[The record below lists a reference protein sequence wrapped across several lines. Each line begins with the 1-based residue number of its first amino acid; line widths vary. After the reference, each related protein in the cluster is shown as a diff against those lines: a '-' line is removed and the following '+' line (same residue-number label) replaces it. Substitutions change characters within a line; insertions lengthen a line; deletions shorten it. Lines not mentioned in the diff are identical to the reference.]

1 MYFREIALP
10 RGVGRRIVT
19 RHQQILNL
27 VRLWH
32 DVWIKVVFL
41 PCYSRT
47 KLQLSSAR
55 QKHDVWTGPKKR
67 YYISRWNYIALC
79 VESLVRLSVDDITFC
94 VDINYI
100 SGHKDR
106 KGTLERIE
114 CFHSRG
120 QHLCKFI
127 GTKGSVC
134 ITNEFNSHRIHWE
147 LVWDTNMAAV
157 SLFWDTNMVAVT
169 SCENTL

>member
-1 MYFREIALP
+1 MFSLHLWFSTFTTLTTVLWVIMIWYFHRLY
-10 RGVGRRIVT
+10 
-19 RHQQILNL
+19 NL
-27 VRLWH
+27 YFQL
-32 DVWIKVVFL
+32 
-41 PCYSRT
+41 
-47 KLQLSSAR
+47 LQYAR
-55 QKHDVWTGPKKR
+55 KKR

-79 VESLVRLSVDDITFC
+79 VESLIQLSFDDIAFC
-94 VDINYI
+94 VHIDYF

-120 QHLCKFI
+120 QDLCKFI

-134 ITNEFNSHRIHWE
+134 IRNEFNSHRIHWE

-169 SCENTL
+169 SCENIL